1 MSFSWSLSLLNV
13 VAVVVVVAVV
23 AVVVAVAVIVVYFA
37 CSLRV
42 VESQASLVSHCER
55 IRVAHK
61 STRANLTTI
70 LTWLGSPNL
79 DNQLKCKVDK
89 RLCPCFK
96 WVDKTVLRAEK
107 HNSQPV
113 LIG

>member
-1 MSFSWSLSLLNV
+1 MSFSWSLPLLNVVAVVVVVAV

-42 VESQASLVSHCER
+42 VESQASLVSHFEK

-70 LTWLGSPNL
+70 LTWLGP
-79 DNQLKCKVDK
+79 
-89 RLCPCFK
+89 
-96 WVDKTVLRAEK
+96 
-107 HNSQPV
+107 
-113 LIG
+113 LI